1 MNYDT
6 IPFHEILF
14 QLGITGWTL
23 KKLPNNEE
31 EFLAYF
37 EIAIPHSDGV
47 GIQYS
52 NDSSKFGVTWDQIVA
67 KKEELETAYTNN
79 KYQRDRLKV
88 YPPIGDQ
95 LDMQYWD
102 KINATSIWSDLI
114 TKIKSDNPKE

>member
-52 NDSSKFGVTWDQIVA
+52 NDSSKFGVTWDQIVD

-79 KYQRDRLKV
+79 KCPTFVTKLTILKKIHRV
-88 YPPIGDQ
+88 KRQ
-95 LDMQYWD
+95 LY
-102 KINATSIWSDLI
+102 T
-114 TKIKSDNPKE
+114 